1 MKLKEIFLAAVLVLV
16 CINIAESHKSCC
28 CKPHPRRCP
37 SGYRSVLVNRV
48 VCKYRRRGRCPRPRP
63 ILGSLGFVIDDTGSM
78 RDDISGV
85 KSRISY
91 ILARNRLF
99 RDFVVARFSD
109 PYRRRVLRS
118 SRSTAVRNYINAIKP
133 SGGGDC
139 PEYSLSAIRDAAKAA
154 RPNSMLYLFTDASAK
169 DARLKASVAALLRR
183 KRTRLYVVRSGRLCG
198 SSYKGEYDYL
208 AKRSGGGVIRLR
220 NKKNVKYVLKYIG
233 LASAGRVPFKLP
245 SSVKKLRRIRPGC
258 CKIVRKRICKRIRS
272 HCPRVYC
279 PRGYRRV
286 VKRRRICKGGPRPP
300 PRPRRLGSLGF
311 VIDVTG
317 SMKTEIRA
325 VRSSISSVIAA
336 NRRFRNYVLATF
348 SDPYKRKVVAVKRKS
363 SALKFLRAIRPNGGG
378 DCPEYSLS
386 GVRDAARRAL
396 SRSVLFLFTDASA
409 KDARLKKSVAR
420 LLKRKK
426 IRLFVVK
433 TGKLCGR
440 AYKREYDYLAR
451 VSGGKVITLP
461 SKSGVSSVMNFM
473 KLAAAGKAKFSALP
487 KTLKKLKKF
496 RPRGRRCFTQILITC
511 RR

>member
-1 MKLKEIFLAAVLVLV
+1 MKLKEVFLAAVLVLV

-28 CKPHPRRCP
+28 CKPHTRRCP

-78 RDDISGV
+78 RDDISRRQKPDLLHSG
-85 KSRISY
+85 SQPAIPR
-91 ILARNRLF
+91 LCDAFCAR
-99 RDFVVARFSD
+99 
-109 PYRRRVLRS
+109 PGRR
-118 SRSTAVRNYINAIKP
+118 AVRNYINAIKP

-233 LASAGRVPFKLP
+233 LASAGRVPFRLP
-245 SSVKKLRRIRPGC
+245 SSVKKLRRIRPG
-258 CKIVRKRICKRIRS
+258 

-409 KDARLKKSVAR
+409 KDARLKRSVAR

-496 RPRGRRCFTQILITC
+496 SREKMLHANTYHVPSLKVYRGLVDHLDTYIVD
-511 RR
+511 